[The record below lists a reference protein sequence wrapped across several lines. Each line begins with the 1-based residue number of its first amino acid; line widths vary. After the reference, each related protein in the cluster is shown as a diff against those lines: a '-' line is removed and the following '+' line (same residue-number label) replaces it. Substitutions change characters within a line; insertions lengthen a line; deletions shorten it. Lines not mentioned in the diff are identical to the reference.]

1 LSGIRKGERVTQKRS
16 EDIGLSDIWKFL
28 VRRRLI
34 VAAGI
39 VAGCAIG
46 LLMYVRAP
54 RLYTATA
61 IVEMSPQGNGL
72 EELAGASE
80 LVGEGSEFMT
90 DMLTQEAV
98 LMDES
103 TALSVIQRLNLM
115 DAPPYNALVR
125 GRSENAVSALRQDNV
140 VMDRALGIFRTGL
153 KTVPITNTRLLAVSY
168 TDRNPGRAAAIAN
181 AVVDAFLENHTRN
194 RYDATVKA
202 SSWLTD
208 QLDALRRHAEDIHGQ
223 VATLEKKS
231 GVMTMPVPVGQP
243 GTGGGN
249 ESINSNPEYQRLGA
263 LNDELGRAE
272 IARIEKEAVY
282 RLAQTNDSDAILGLS
297 GTQLLENSGGALDP
311 RNSSM
316 QALHTL
322 RSEEENLKVRL
333 AAEQVRHGVR
343 NPIIVEIQ
351 QQIAAIEGQIS
362 DELTRM
368 NAATKADYLLAKANE
383 DALRQDVDATK
394 AHLMALGDDLS
405 TLIFLRDEE
414 ATSRK
419 LYEDLYTRLE
429 EANIT
434 AGVNSS
440 GMTIDVAARV
450 PTGTSSPVL
459 RNYLVG
465 GLGGGLFA
473 GILIG
478 LLIQAADTLLYSAE
492 DFERFSPYPL
502 LGIIPAFQLVPST
515 EPRTSRELIEPQGEK
530 EAWIVRA
537 PKSQIAE
544 GYRQIR
550 TSILL
555 SSVDSPPRVLLVT
568 SAFSGDGKTTT
579 AYNLAAAFATQST
592 KVLLVGADM
601 RHPSIPA
608 IPGFATGKGLSDVLS
623 QGIQLDEVL
632 QPHPTLPA
640 LHILHAGTIPPD
652 PAELLGSKRFAE
664 LMKTLRAAYDYI
676 IIDAPP
682 VIPVTDPVIAGAA
695 ADAIVTVVRSGLTRK
710 PDLKEMWAALDKPG
724 ITILGFMVNGYRG
737 QLRSYRYEYD
747 QRPERPRSRWRR

>member
-1 LSGIRKGERVTQKRS
+1 LSSLRKGERVTQKRS
-16 EDIGLSDIWKFL
+16 DDIGLSDIWKFL

-34 VAAGI
+34 VAAG
-39 VAGCAIG
+39 VLAGCAVG
-46 LLMYVRAP
+46 LLMYARAP

-72 EELAGASE
+72 EDLAGAAG

-90 DMLTQEAV
+90 DMLTQQAV

-103 TALSVIQRLNLM
+103 TAISVIQRLNLM
-115 DAPPYNALVR
+115 NAPPYNALVR
-125 GRSENAVSALRQDNV
+125 GRSQSAASALLQDNV
-140 VMDRALGIFRTGL
+140 VLNRALGIFRGGL
-153 KTVPITNTRLLAVSY
+153 KTVPVPNTRLLAVSY
-168 TDRNPGRAAAIAN
+168 TDRDPARAAAIAN

-208 QLDALRRHAEDIHGQ
+208 QLDALRRRAEDIHEQ
-223 VATLEKKS
+223 VTRLERKS
-231 GVMTMPVPVGQP
+231 GVVTMPVPAAQQGA
-243 GTGGGN
+243 GGGN
-249 ESINSNPEYQRLGA
+249 ESLNSNPDYQRLYA

-272 IARIEKEAVY
+272 IARIQKEAVY
-282 RLAQTNDSDAILGLS
+282 RLAQTKDSDAILGLS
-297 GTQLLENSGGALDP
+297 GTQLIADSGGALDP
-311 RNSSM
+311 RSSSM
-316 QALHTL
+316 QALHSL
-322 RSEEENLKVRL
+322 RSQEQSLRVRL
-333 AAEQVRHGVR
+333 AAEDVRHGVK
-343 NPIIVEIQ
+343 NPIIIEIQ
-351 QQIAAIEGQIS
+351 RQIDALQGQIS
-362 DELTRM
+362 DELERM
-368 NAATKADYLLAKANE
+368 SAETKADYLLAKANE
-383 DALRQDVDATK
+383 DALRREVDATQ

-405 TLIFLRDEE
+405 NLIFLRDEE

-419 LYEDLYTRLE
+419 LYQDLYTRLA

-440 GMTIDVAARV
+440 GMTIDDPARV
-450 PTGTSSPVL
+450 PIGTSSPVL
-459 RNYLVG
+459 RTYLVG

-478 LLIQAADTLLYSAE
+478 LLVQAGDTLLYNPE
-492 DFERFSPYPL
+492 DFERLSPYPL
-502 LGIIPAFQLVPST
+502 LGIIADFQSAPAIETRGRAIL
-515 EPRTSRELIEPQGEK
+515 EPRVEK
-530 EAWIVRA
+530 EEAWIVRA

-550 TSILL
+550 TSVLL
-555 SSVDSPPRVLLVT
+555 SSVDSPPRVLLIT

-592 KVLLVGADM
+592 KVLLIGADM
-601 RHPSIPA
+601 RHPSIPV
-608 IPGFATGKGLSDVLS
+608 IPGFAMDKGLSDVLS
-623 QGIQLDEVL
+623 QRVPLEEVL
-632 QPHPTLPA
+632 QPHPSLTA

-652 PAELLGSKRFAE
+652 PAELLGSKRFSE
-664 LMKTLRAAYDYI
+664 LMTALRAAYDYI

-695 ADAIVTVVRSGLTRK
+695 ADAVVTVVRSGLTRK
-710 PDLKEMWAALDKPG
+710 PDLKEMWDALEKPG
-724 ITILGFMVNGYRG
+724 ITILGFIINGYRG

-747 QRPERPRSRWRR
+747 HTTARPRSRWRK

>member
-1 LSGIRKGERVTQKRS
+1 LSSFRKGERLAQKRS
-16 EDIGLSDIWKFL
+16 EDIGLADIWKFL

-34 VAAGI
+34 VAAGV
-39 VAGCAIG
+39 VAGCIVGA
-46 LLMYVRAP
+46 LMYFRAP

-72 EELAGASE
+72 EDLAGVSG

-90 DMLTQEAV
+90 DMLTQQAV

-115 DAPPYNALVR
+115 DTPPYNALVR
-125 GRSENAVSALRQDNV
+125 SRSRSAASALRDSV
-140 VMDRALGIFRTGL
+140 ILDRALGIFRSGL
-153 KTVPITNTRLLAVSY
+153 KTVPITNTRLLSVSY
-168 TDRNPGRAAAIAN
+168 TDRDPARAAAIAN
-181 AVVDAFLENHTRN
+181 AVVEAYLENHTKN

-208 QLDALRRHAEDIHGQ
+208 QLDALRRHAEDIHEQ
-223 VATLEKKS
+223 VTRLEKKS
-231 GVMTMPVPVGQP
+231 GVLTMPVPAAQP
-243 GTGGGN
+243 GTGGV
-249 ESINSNPEYQRLGA
+249 ESVNSNPDYQRLTA

-297 GTQLLENSGGALDP
+297 GSQLLADSGGALDP
-311 RNSSM
+311 RSSSM
-316 QALHTL
+316 QALHSL
-322 RSEEENLKVRL
+322 RSQEESLRVRL
-333 AAEQVRHGVR
+333 AAEQVRHGVK

-351 QQIAAIEGQIS
+351 KQIAAIEAQVG
-362 DELTRM
+362 DELARM
-368 NAATKADYLLAKANE
+368 NAETKADYLLAKANE

-394 AHLMALGDDLS
+394 AHLMTVGDDLS

-414 ATSRK
+414 ATSRR
-419 LYEDLYTRLE
+419 LYQDLYTRLE

-434 AGVNSS
+434 AGVNAS
-440 GMTIDVAARV
+440 GMTIDDPARI
-450 PTGTSSPVL
+450 PSGTSSPVL
-459 RNYLVG
+459 RNYLMG

-473 GILIG
+473 GILFG
-478 LLIQAADTLLYSAE
+478 LLIQASDTLLYNPE
-492 DFERFSPYPL
+492 DFERFSPYPFM
-502 LGIIPAFQLVPST
+502 GIIPAFQSVPSA
-515 EPRTSRELIEPQGEK
+515 EIRARESLEPQADME

-608 IPGFATGKGLSDVLS
+608 IPGLATGKGLSDVLS
-623 QGIQLDEVL
+623 QRVQLEEAL
-632 QPHPTLPA
+632 QPHPALPA

-652 PAELLGSKRFAE
+652 PAELLGSKRFVE
-664 LMKTLRAAYDYI
+664 LVKTLRAAYDYI

-695 ADAIVTVVRSGLTRK
+695 ADAVVTVVRSGLTRK
-710 PDLKEMWAALDKPG
+710 PDLKEMWDALDKPG
-724 ITILGFMVNGYRG
+724 IAILGFIVNGYRG

-747 QRPERPRSRWRR
+747 HPTERPRSRWRR

>member
-1 LSGIRKGERVTQKRS
+1 LSSIRKAERVTQKRS

-34 VAAGI
+34 VAAGVVVGCI
-39 VAGCAIG
+39 VG
-46 LLMYVRAP
+46 LMMYVRAP
-54 RLYTATA
+54 RLYRATA

-72 EELAGASE
+72 EDLAGASG
-80 LVGEGSEFMT
+80 LVGEGPEFMT
-90 DMLTQEAV
+90 DMLTQQAV

-115 DAPPYNALVR
+115 DTPPYNSLIRSPSRNGAEAL
-125 GRSENAVSALRQDNV
+125 QDSV
-140 VMDRALGIFRTGL
+140 VLDRALAIFRGGL
-153 KTVPITNTRLLAVSY
+153 KSVPITNTRLLAVSY
-168 TDRNPGRAAAIAN
+168 TDRNPARAAAIAN
-181 AVVDAFLENHTRN
+181 AAVEAFLENHTKS

-208 QLDALRRHAEDIHGQ
+208 QLDALRRHAEDIHEQ
-223 VATLEKKS
+223 VAKLEKKS
-231 GVMTMPVPVGQP
+231 GVLTMPAPAGQQGP
-243 GTGGGN
+243 AGS
-249 ESINSNPEYQRLGA
+249 ESINSDPEYQRLAA

-297 GTQLLENSGGALDP
+297 GTQLLADSGGALDP
-311 RNSSM
+311 RSSSM
-316 QALHTL
+316 QALHSL
-322 RSEEENLKVRL
+322 RSQEEGLRVRL
-333 AAEQVRHGVR
+333 AAEEVRHGAR

-351 QQIAAIEGQIS
+351 KQIAAIESQIS
-362 DELTRM
+362 DELARM
-368 NAATKADYLLAKANE
+368 NAETKADYLLAKANE
-383 DALRQDVDATK
+383 DALRQDVDAAK
-394 AHLMALGDDLS
+394 AHLMSLGDDLS
-405 TLIFLRDEE
+405 TLTFLRDEE
-414 ATSRK
+414 ATSRR
-419 LYEDLYTRLE
+419 LYQDLYTRLE
-429 EANIT
+429 EANIA

-440 GMTIDVAARV
+440 GMTIADPARI
-450 PTGTSSPVL
+450 PSGTSSPVL

-478 LLIQAADTLLYSAE
+478 LLIQASDTLLYSPE

-502 LGIIPAFQLVPST
+502 LGIIPSFQSVPGA
-515 EPRTSRELIEPQGEK
+515 EPQTRELAESHAEK

-555 SSVDSPPRVLLVT
+555 SSVDSPPRALLVT
-568 SAFSGDGKTTT
+568 SAFSGDGKTTS

-592 KVLLVGADM
+592 KVLLIGADM
-601 RHPSIPA
+601 RHPSIPV
-608 IPGFATGKGLSDVLS
+608 IPGFAMGKGLSDVLS
-623 QGIQLDEVL
+623 QGTHLEEVL
-632 QPHPTLPA
+632 QPHPTLPS

-682 VIPVTDPVIAGAA
+682 VIPVTDPVIAGTA
-695 ADAIVTVVRSGLTRK
+695 ADAIVTVVRSGMTRK

-724 ITILGFMVNGYRG
+724 ISILGFMVNGYRG

-747 QRPERPRSRWRR
+747 QKPERPRSRWRR